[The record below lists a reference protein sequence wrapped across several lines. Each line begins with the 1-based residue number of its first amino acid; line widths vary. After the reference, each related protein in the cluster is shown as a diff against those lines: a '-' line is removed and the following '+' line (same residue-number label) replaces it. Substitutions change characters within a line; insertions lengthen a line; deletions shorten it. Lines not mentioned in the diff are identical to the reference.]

1 VAPSFANGGNSSSLD
16 VSMSSSEIA
25 RAFRIPDRNSFS
37 SPLIAK
43 FTIIARRNELIAR
56 ARQWNELNTSDACG
70 SWPPNRIPICER
82 ATASERHTFTD
93 ARQLAAAHNVGRV
106 WICRRI
112 IYFRIK
118 DNTVLILLYL
128 FGFTSLL
135 KSVSPPAPSHPVFSP
150 FASDDGA

>member
-1 VAPSFANGGNSSSLD
+1 MICRVTPSNFNYNLLVAPSFANGGNSFSLD

-43 FTIIARRNELIAR
+43 FTIIARRNELIAK
-56 ARQWNELNTSDACG
+56 WNELNTSDAYG
-70 SWPPNRIPICER
+70 SWPANRIPICER
-82 ATASERHTFTD
+82 ATASERHTFTN

-112 IYFRIK
+112 I
-118 DNTVLILLYL
+118 
-128 FGFTSLL
+128 
-135 KSVSPPAPSHPVFSP
+135 FSRQ
-150 FASDDGA
+150 G